1 MSQQFFPNKE
11 PSENALIA
19 LPCYYLYGQRF
30 YSDQPAIELLAE
42 FLMLINAEKKIDGKS
57 FDSVFPDDVSLDI
70 ESLKYSIDHKLYF
83 KLFSLWPT
91 GKHPKESQFHAEEY
105 KEIMQQLKKSIKCDD
120 SDERHLEILSNL
132 YQGFQ
137 VAGETRDWASRSF
150 LPLSKN
156 LITGETIWRASK
168 AKSSNAEDFNGVKK
182 YFSHTDRDFYARGG
196 EILYLQLLALMTRSK
211 NDVEKLID
219 GNDFSGIKV
228 SEEEKDPK
236 VLKVRIT
243 EGFKRMYSSKTVP
256 AGFDAFIDFV
266 EKKGLDQSAVDE
278 SALDE
283 GKESPFNYT
292 ENLEAGFIPVDSW
305 YLGYLFALD
314 LSRLFSSQFDSIE
327 LIRLL
332 EIECT
337 LQVFRTMAYQSS
349 KYLGKSKPLFAVVSE
364 NSEDQQLIAVSKRSF
379 DSILMRIKDS
389 FDLIAKK
396 EQLAEMTRADKK
408 FNESDMHK
416 KYGYAMLR
424 KHLKEINVVVPKKG
438 GNEHFVLTKN
448 MLILLVSTTLSSG
461 ESLTVESFLKDLKIR
476 WGFVFDSE
484 GFTEV
489 NRQENFMQT
498 VSNSSIM
505 DWLVDMLKECGYYI
519 ALSDAISLVKNSN
532 ISVEKK

>member
-1 MSQQFFPNKE
+1 MNQQFFPNKE
-11 PSENALIA
+11 PNENALIA
-19 LPCYYLYGQRF
+19 LPCYYLYGKRF
-30 YSDQPAIELLAE
+30 YSDQPVIELLAE
-42 FLMLINAEKKIDGKS
+42 FLMLVYAEKKIDGKS
-57 FDSVFPDDVSLDI
+57 FGSVFPNDVSLDI
-70 ESLKYSIDHKLYF
+70 KSLKYNINHKLYF

-91 GKHPKESQFHAEEY
+91 GKHPKESKFHAEEY
-105 KEIMQQLKKSIKCDD
+105 KNLMQQLKKSIKCDD
-120 SDERHLEILSNL
+120 YAERHLEILSNL

-156 LITGETIWRASK
+156 LITGETIWRASN
-168 AKSSNAEDFNGVKK
+168 AKKSDAEDFNGIKK
-182 YFSHTDRDFYARGG
+182 FFSHTDRDFYARGG
-196 EILYLQLLALMTRSK
+196 EILYLQLLALITKSK
-211 NDVEKLID
+211 EDVKKWIND
-219 GNDFSGIKV
+219 NDYSSIKV
-228 SEEEKDPK
+228 SEEEMDPN
-236 VLKVRIT
+236 VLKARIT
-243 EGFKRMYSSKTVP
+243 EGFNRIYSSKTVP
-256 AGFDAFIDFV
+256 SGFDAFIDFV
-266 EKKGLDQSAVDE
+266 ERKGFEHSAIDE
-278 SALDE
+278 STLDD

-292 ENLEAGFIPVDSW
+292 EDMEAGFIPIDSW

-349 KYLGKSKPLFAVVSE
+349 KYLDKSKPLFAVVSE
-364 NSEDQQLIAVSKRSF
+364 NSGNQQLIAVSKRAF
-379 DSILMRIKDS
+379 DSILKRIKDS
-389 FDLIAKK
+389 FDLIVEKDR
-396 EQLAEMTRADKK
+396 LAEMSCSDKK

-448 MLILLVSTTLSSG
+448 MLILLISTTLSAG
-461 ESLTVESFLKDLKIR
+461 EALTLESFLNDLKIR

-489 NRQENFMQT
+489 NKQENIKQM
-498 VSNSSIM
+498 VSDPSIM

-519 ALSDAISLVKNSN
+519 ALSDAISLVKNNN

>member
-1 MSQQFFPNKE
+1 MNQKFFPNKE

-19 LPCYYLYGQRF
+19 LPGYYLYGQRF

-42 FLMLINAEKKIDGKS
+42 FLMLVNAEKKIDGKS
-57 FDSVFPDDVSLDI
+57 FDSVFPDEVSLDI

-91 GKHPKESQFHAEEY
+91 GKHPKESQFHAQEY
-105 KEIMQQLKKSIKCDD
+105 KDIIERLKKSIKCDD

-150 LPLSKN
+150 LPLSRN
-156 LITGETIWRASK
+156 LITGETIWRASD
-168 AKSSNAEDFNGVKK
+168 AKKSNAEDFNGVKK

-196 EILYLQLLALMTRSK
+196 EILYLQLLALMTKSK
-211 NDVEKLID
+211 EDVKEWIDNNDY
-219 GNDFSGIKV
+219 SGIKV
-228 SEEEKDPK
+228 SEEELDPE
-236 VLKVRIT
+236 VLKERIT
-243 EGFKRMYSSKTVP
+243 EGFNRMYSSKTVP
-256 AGFDAFIDFV
+256 GGFDAFIDFV
-266 EKKGLDQSAVDE
+266 ERKGFEHSAVDE
-278 SALDE
+278 E

-292 ENLEAGFIPVDSW
+292 ENMEAGFIPVDSW

-314 LSRLFSSQFDSIE
+314 LLRLFSSQFDSIE

-364 NSEDQQLIAVSKRSF
+364 NSENQQLIAVSKRSF
-379 DSILMRIKDS
+379 DSILMRVKDS
-389 FDLIAKK
+389 FDLIAAE
-396 EQLAEMTRADKK
+396 EQLAETAREGKK

-416 KYGYAMLR
+416 KYGYAMLK
-424 KHLKEINVVVPKKG
+424 KHLKEINVVVPRKG

-448 MLILLVSTTLSSG
+448 MLILLVSTTLSAG
-461 ESLTVESFLKDLKIR
+461 EALTVESFLNDLKIR

-489 NRQENFMQT
+489 NKQENLKQM
-498 VSNSSIM
+498 VSDFSIM